1 MLERVFI
8 NMKKKWNAIMA
19 VFCILLTACTN
30 SDNTDTNQIIA
41 ETSETESVNSEIS
54 NSQTAHDVESE
65 SSAHKVYPANGSVKK
80 LLSEFAV
87 ESRHLSE
94 SGRDNAAK
102 FIVNKLQSSGWNV
115 TQEKFPVY
123 RYKDI
128 FSEPY
133 NISENGDPV
142 GTGNNI
148 IAELPNFD
156 RNKPTLILSAHYD
169 TTKDNVGIIDNG
181 SGTAFLLSSG
191 EWLSD
196 FDRDF
201 NLRLV
206 FFDVEESRMYGSKYY
221 LEQLSDEERSKI
233 IADINF
239 DVIGGNHLS
248 VGTVNGFENALSI
261 YLERLAKVESD
272 LSDKGSSSDSDP
284 FMHWQI
290 PAVTYIDLSLP
301 IDPCENSS
309 YIDLVSDESFETLA

>member
-1 MLERVFI
+1 M
-8 NMKKKWNAIMA
+8 
-19 VFCILLTACTN
+19 
-30 SDNTDTNQIIA
+30 
-41 ETSETESVNSEIS
+41 NSEIS

-115 TQEKFPVY
+115 TQKKFPVY
-123 RYKDI
+123 RYKNI

-133 NISENGDPV
+133 NISENGEPV

-201 NLRLV
+201 NLRLI

-221 LEQLSDEERSKI
+221 LEQLTDEERSKGRPDLQRDQSRSAAQI
-233 IADINF
+233 HERDRHRKE
-239 DVIGGNHLS
+239 GGGCRRNESQRKNRRAGTRNHRLNQSS
-248 VGTVNGFENALSI
+248 VGGASGHPSVTAIGVRKKG
-261 YLERLAKVESD
+261 
-272 LSDKGSSSDSDP
+272 DKTCQTCD
-284 FMHWQI
+284 H
-290 PAVTYIDLSLP
+290 
-301 IDPCENSS
+301 
-309 YIDLVSDESFETLA
+309 